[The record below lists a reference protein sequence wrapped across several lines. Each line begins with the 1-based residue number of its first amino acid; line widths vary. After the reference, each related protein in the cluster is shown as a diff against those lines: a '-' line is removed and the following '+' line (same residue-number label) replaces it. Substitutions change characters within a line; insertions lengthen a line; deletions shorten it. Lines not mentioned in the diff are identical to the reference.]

1 MSLLPRTCPLN
12 CMSPP
17 ISSCQLRTT
26 MHLNMAVDQLG
37 LARHTSQT
45 TRRPLPLIIY
55 LFARRTRHP
64 LGPLASADRRGSGG
78 ATHDTC
84 ASLSVQARF
93 VLCMCTP
100 ATMRILYVSLQK
112 TLQSKE
118 GTIFVFCG
126 PKTDLIIFI
135 LVNNVYLYIAHA
147 SCSDERKCH

>member
-1 MSLLPRTCPLN
+1 
-12 CMSPP
+12 
-17 ISSCQLRTT
+17 
-26 MHLNMAVDQLG
+26 MAVDQLG

-100 ATMRILYVSLQK
+100 ATMRLLYVSLQK
-112 TLQSKE
+112 TAPDQKWD
-118 GTIFVFCG
+118 IFRLFG
-126 PKTDLIIFI
+126 PKNRFNNIYIDEQCIFI
-135 LVNNVYLYIAHA
+135 YRICQLQ
-147 SCSDERKCH
+147 R